1 MSSGESYQGLENKS
15 LLNLLILFSEKI
27 FEVIYMGI
35 VGGLVVII
43 CVFGGFLLAGGH
55 LHVIWQ
61 PFEVMIIGGAALGG
75 FIIQNPIARIKLAIK
90 MAIHALFGKPPAKS
104 DYLELLQ
111 MMFQLFQI
119 FRKDGPQA
127 VEKHIEE
134 PHSSEIFKAYPSFIK
149 NHHALDFLCDTMKIT
164 LSADLSQY
172 DVDDLLGDDI
182 KVAHEEEHGAQHAIS
197 AVADAMPGLG
207 IVAAVLG
214 IVHTMDYLDQG
225 VQTIGGLV
233 AAALVGTFLGILM
246 SYGFLS
252 PLAGKMGADAEAEGR
267 YLSVIKAAM
276 VALQRGAPPLVCV
289 EFARRS
295 IYPSERPTFEEMDT
309 ATKEG
314 KKAA

>member
-1 MSSGESYQGLENKS
+1 MGFVGA
-15 LLNLLILFSEKI
+15 LI
-27 FEVIYMGI
+27 VT
-35 VGGLVVII
+35 V
-43 CVFGGFLLAGGH
+43 CVFGGYLLEGGL
-55 LHVIWQ
+55 LHVIIQ

-75 FIIQNPIARIKLAIK
+75 FIIANSMGTIKATFKMGLAA
-90 MAIHALFGKPPAKS
+90 MLGKGPDKKA
-104 DYLELLQ
+104 YLELLQ

-134 PHSSEIFKAYPSFIK
+134 PEASEIFKTYPNFLK
-149 NHHALDFLCDTMKIT
+149 NHHAVEFLCDTMKIT

-172 DVDDLLGDDI
+172 DVDDLLDTDI
-182 KVAHEEEHGAQHAIS
+182 KAMHEEEHKAQHAVQN
-197 AVADAMPGLG
+197 VADSLPGLG

-214 IVHTMDYLDQG
+214 VVHTMSYLTAG
-225 VQTIGGLV
+225 VEKIGEMVG
-233 AAALVGTFLGILM
+233 AALVGTFLGVLLC
-246 SYGFLS
+246 YGFLG
-252 PLAGKMGADAEAEGR
+252 PTAGKMGSDIDEQGR

-295 IYPSERPTFEEMDT
+295 IYPAERPSFEEMDT
-309 ATKEG
+309 ATKEL